1 MEVRRMIE
9 LNRRAPFVVVATLGG
24 LGFLTRMPGTVGSA
38 VACLFYVFLPVPWWG
53 ILVLGAVG
61 TWAAGAC
68 ARAMRTEDPGS
79 IVVDEAVGMWVS
91 LYTLPASFSLP
102 AFFLFRLV
110 DILKPFPVS
119 AAERLPGGVGIM
131 ADDVVGGLLVNL
143 FLQFLNGYLWG
154 QGWLWNLF
162 VG

>member
-1 MEVRRMIE
+1 MPDVNGDKKSFPV
-9 LNRRAPFVVVATLGG
+9 LVATLGG
-24 LGFLTRMPGTVGSA
+24 LGFLTTMPGTLGSA

-53 ILVLGAVG
+53 ILALGAVG

-68 ARAMRTEDPGS
+68 ARAMGAEDPGA

-91 LYTLPASFSLP
+91 LYALPASFSLP
-102 AFFLFRLV
+102 AFFLFRVV

-119 AAERLPGGVGIM
+119 TAERLPGGVGIM
-131 ADDVVGGLLVNL
+131 ADDVVGGVMVNL

-154 QGWLWNLF
+154 RGWLWNLF
-162 VG
+162 VS

>member
-1 MEVRRMIE
+1 MIE
-9 LNRRAPFVVVATLGG
+9 LNRRAPSVVVATLGG
-24 LGFLTRMPGTVGSA
+24 LGFLTRMPGTLGSA
-38 VACLFYVFLPVPWWG
+38 AACLFHVFLPVPWWG
-53 ILVLGAVG
+53 VLALAVLG

-68 ARAMRTEDPGS
+68 ARAMGVEDPGS

-91 LYTLPASFSLP
+91 LLALPASFSLP

-131 ADDVVGGLLVNL
+131 ADDVVGGVMVNL
-143 FLQFLNGYLWG
+143 FLQLLNGYLWG
-154 QGWLWNLF
+154 QGWLWGLF
-162 VG
+162 AR